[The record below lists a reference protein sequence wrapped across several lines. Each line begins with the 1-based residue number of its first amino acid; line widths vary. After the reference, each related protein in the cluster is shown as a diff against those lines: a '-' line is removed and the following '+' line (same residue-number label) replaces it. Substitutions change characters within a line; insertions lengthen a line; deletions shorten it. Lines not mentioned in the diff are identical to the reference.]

1 VIADW
6 LKTQGLTADRDAHDF
21 LMSRLGGDRGV
32 TRQELEKLALYVGPG
47 AKRLTLADAAMVV
60 GDSSALTLD
69 DLALALAD
77 GDRAALDRAYGRA
90 LEEGSDAIAI
100 LRAAGRHLLRL
111 HQVASA
117 PDAGAALGRCGHR
130 SSTRSSR
137 AFWRRS
143 GCGPRRG

>member
-1 VIADW
+1 
-6 LKTQGLTADRDAHDF
+6 
-21 LMSRLGGDRGV
+21 
-32 TRQELEKLALYVGPG
+32 
-47 AKRLTLADAAMVV
+47 MVV

-90 LEEGSDAIAI
+90 LEEGSDAITI

-117 PDAGAALGRCGHR
+117 PDAGPRSGRCGRR
-130 SSTRSSR
+130 SSSSSSSAFCRS
-137 AFWRRS
+137 S